1 MTGFRGTDDA
11 GRVADPLTP
20 ESLRPL
26 LWEAPTSVLLER
38 VADPAVPR
46 AEATRVPGGRWAVE
60 VRSGDGER
68 LVATVPNTDAAF
80 DALRSWAADDGWY
93 REAFS
98 WSPVG
103 PTAT

>member
-1 MTGFRGTDDA
+1 VTGFRGTDDT

-26 LWEAPTSVLLER
+26 LWEAPVSVLVES
-38 VADPAVPR
+38 VADGAALQAR
-46 AEATRVPGGRWAVE
+46 ARRASGGRWEVE
-60 VRSGDGER
+60 VRSADR
-68 LVATVPNTDAAF
+68 DPLVAIVPNTDAAF

-93 REAFS
+93 LEAFS

-103 PTAT
+103 AAAG